1 MVGIVIVSHSR
12 KIAQGVIELCSQMIQ
27 DNVQI
32 IAAGGTADDSIGTDT
47 NLIMES
53 IKQADT
59 GDGVLVLVDL
69 GSAIMS
75 TELALDFL
83 DEDLRNRV
91 SIADAPLVEGS
102 IAAVVQAGIG
112 SNLAEVKASAE
123 ESKHMVK
130 IT

>member
-75 TELALDFL
+75 TELAFDFL

-112 SNLAEVKASAE
+112 STLAEVKAAAE